1 MRKRSTFT
9 VVLMTWLIPVAW
21 AAAEPLV
28 VFECREVVGRD
39 WPRTLVTCQQKFPR
53 GKARPEKLRLL
64 DPFGLG
70 AAGAVVADGDA

>member
-1 MRKRSTFT
+1 LRKRSTFT

-39 WPRTLVTCQQKFPR
+39 WPRTLVTYQQESPR
-53 GKARPEKLRLL
+53 GKARAEKQRLL
-64 DPFGLG
+64 DPFGPG
-70 AAGAVVADGDA
+70 AAGAVVVAGDA